1 MSLLYWII
9 LCSVFFHCWGQLR
22 VECVDTERKICGF
35 WPVVTYLIEMWF
47 LKHGKYIYLN
57 SNLTFYILVSL
68 CGFKHYT
75 GNRER
80 TSQMTAQDLNSASPD
95 SLPNFPHS
103 PWNSFCTAVLWQGR
117 WNCWRWFAQLASIG
131 SGLTHTPRTQ
141 QRLTQTPGLW
151 QGGGYKRLSLLKCGS
166 HFWQCQSN
174 HRLAEHRTEC
184 RGIQAL
190 PPLQPQ

>member
-103 PWNSFCTAVLWQGR
+103 P
-117 WNCWRWFAQLASIG
+117 
-131 SGLTHTPRTQ
+131 
-141 QRLTQTPGLW
+141 
-151 QGGGYKRLSLLKCGS
+151 
-166 HFWQCQSN
+166 
-174 HRLAEHRTEC
+174 
-184 RGIQAL
+184 
-190 PPLQPQ
+190 